1 MQNRLLT
8 SFAILAYSAASMAA
22 QSPTGKPWTA
32 PLARDGHPDLEGNW
46 LSKSATPLER
56 PKQLEGRQSLTDA
69 EVAEMARRAERI
81 FKDGHSD
88 AATGDNVFL
97 AALADTEVFKSA
109 TATNDSTNVDREFD
123 NRTSLITDP
132 PDGKIPPYT
141 PAGRERRARQIA
153 ATLSMNNPASAR
165 DLTAEQR
172 CITFGVPRLGGNLG
186 AGIFGAYQ
194 IVQTRDH
201 VVFYMEAV
209 HEARIIPL
217 DGRAH
222 VASNVRTWEGDSRG
236 RWEGNTLVVDTTNF
250 SASANYLGA
259 GEDLHLTERFT
270 RVAPDELRYEI
281 TLDAPNTWTQPWSAM
296 LRLKRTDEK
305 MYEFAC
311 HEGNAPTMETMLAPR
326 APVPAE
332 EAAKKH

>member
-1 MQNRLLT
+1 MQNPLLI
-8 SFAILAYSAASMAA
+8 SIAIVACSAPAIVAQSAAK
-22 QSPTGKPWTA
+22 TIWIA
-32 PLARDGHPDLEGNW
+32 PRTPDGLPDLEGNW

-69 EVAEMARRAERI
+69 EVAELARRAERI
-81 FKDGHSD
+81 FRDGHSD

-97 AALADTEVFKSA
+97 AALADTTVFKSV
-109 TATNDSTNVDREFD
+109 TATGDSTNVDREFD

-141 PAGRERRARQIA
+141 PAGRERRARQVSA
-153 ATLSMNNPASAR
+153 ALATNHPASAR

-186 AGIFGAYQ
+186 AGVFGAYQ
-194 IVQTRDH
+194 VVQTRDH
-201 VVFYMEAV
+201 VVFFMEAI
-209 HEARIIPL
+209 HEARVIPL
-217 DGRAH
+217 DGRPHLAP
-222 VASNVRTWEGDSRG
+222 NIRTWDGDARG

-250 SASANYLGA
+250 SAQANYLGA
-259 GEDLHLTERFT
+259 GEDLHLIERFT
-270 RVAPDELRYEI
+270 RVAPDELRYEV
-281 TLDAPNTWTQPWSAM
+281 TLDAPNTWTRPWSAM
-296 LRLKRTDEK
+296 LRLKKTDDK

-326 APVPAE
+326 AGGSR
-332 EAAKKH
+332 